1 MVRYLCRSCPRCNG
15 YVGIIVREPGQNVP
29 LQAVNGHCVRCGY
42 RMAWIVI
49 QCKGRS
55 AVRADR
61 RLSTLSNLHPV
72 T

>member
-1 MVRYLCRSCPRCNG
+1 MAKYLQRSCPRCNG
-15 YVGIIVREPGQNVP
+15 NVGIVLREPGRNTQ
-29 LQAVNGHCVRCGY
+29 LQAVNGHCLGCGY

-49 QCKGRS
+49 LSKGRS

-61 RLSTLSNLHPV
+61 RLSIRSNLHSV

>member
-1 MVRYLCRSCPRCNG
+1 MEKYLQRSCPRCNG
-15 YVGIIVREPGQNVP
+15 YVGIVLREPGRNTR
-29 LQAVNGHCVRCGY
+29 LQAVNGECLGCGY

-49 QCKGRS
+49 QSKGLS

-61 RLSTLSNLHPV
+61 RLSIRSNLHSV